1 MLELNVNNKAVK
13 DYYKSLEDFDALF
26 ITKETAVRSSFQHL
40 LEYCCKQTGLKFV
53 PEYSLHRKGL
63 KALSVDGAIL
73 DAFSLPH
80 AYWEAKD
87 IHDDLQKE
95 VEKKLA
101 LGYPKDNILFQTP
114 ERAILWQNGR
124 QVDSADITHPGVL
137 VNLLKEL
144 FNFRQGV
151 QHDWETAVDEF
162 KPKIPELAKTVVAL
176 IDVERKDNKKFVQ
189 AFNSFATLCRT
200 AINPNLSDMAVEE
213 MLVQHLLTERI
224 FRKVFHRS
232 DFTSRNIIAAEIE
245 QVITTLI
252 SRKFSRDEFLRPL
265 DRFYV
270 ALEKRAEAL
279 EDYHQKQHFLNTVY
293 ENFFQGFALNVADTH
308 GIVYTPQPIVDF
320 MVRSVEEIL
329 QAEFGKSLGDKGVNI
344 LDPFVGT
351 GNFITRVM
359 REIKKT
365 QLEYKFSR
373 ELHCNEVMLLPY
385 YIASMNIEH
394 QFYEIT
400 GEYKQFEGICLVDTF
415 ELAETKNDSLGL
427 FTEKNTERVKK
438 QQNTPLFVIIGNP
451 PYNANQANENDN
463 NKNRKYPAIEQRV
476 KDTYIKDSKARLLNK
491 LSDPYVKAIRWASDK
506 IGDNGEGVVAFVT
519 NNSFLDAIAFDGMR
533 KHLHDNF
540 SKLYILDLKGNART
554 SGEKRRMEGGN
565 IFDDLIRV
573 GISINFFVKSNG
585 SKKGLIFVHCVNDYL
600 KSPAKKSILE
610 NAGSFSKITW
620 KAVQSNAV
628 NSWLNEGLE
637 AGFGGLLKLGEKA
650 GKGATNEDT
659 VFELFSLGVATNRD
673 SHVYSFNH
681 EWLKVHVNRFIEI
694 YNQTVDKAKRKK
706 AKFTAEEVIDTS
718 DAGIKW
724 TRQTKAELEKG
735 KSCDLHPKSFRHSLY
750 RPYTKMHLYFDNFWN
765 EEQYRLNQI
774 FPVKENELEN
784 RAICLSGIGSS
795 KPFQCLMTNIIP
807 DLHLMGDTQCFPLY
821 TYNEDGTNRKDNM
834 SDWALRIFREKFGK
848 KVSKED
854 IFYYTY
860 GLLHSPQYRNKY
872 KANMRQ
878 ELPRLPVAKDVE
890 SFQAFV
896 KAGKKLADLHV
907 NYEQQKEYPLERIE
921 ATGEKL
927 NWRVEKMKF
936 SKDKTAIIYNDFLAL
951 AGIPSKAHEYRL
963 GNRSAL
969 EWIVDQY
976 RVSVDKRSEIQTD
989 PNDFSNNDYIVNL
1002 ICKVVMVSI
1011 ETVKIVENLP
1021 DIE

>member
-13 DYYKSLEDFDALF
+13 DYYKSLDDFDALF

-53 PEYSLHRKGL
+53 PEYPLHRKGR
-63 KALSVDGAIL
+63 KALSVDGAML

-137 VNLLKEL
+137 VNLLKEV

-245 QVITTLI
+245 QVIKTLI

-365 QLEYKFSR
+365 QLEYKFSN

-415 ELAETKNDSLGL
+415 ELAEAKEDRLGL
-427 FTEKNTERVKK
+427 FTEKNSERVKK

-463 NKNRKYPAIEQRV
+463 NKNREYPAIQKRV

-491 LSDPYVKAIRWASDK
+491 TRDPYVKAMRWASDK
-506 IGDNGEGVVAFVT
+506 IGENGEGVVAFVT
-519 NNSFLDAIAFDGMR
+519 NNSFLDAISLDGMR
-533 KHLHDNF
+533 GNLLADF
-540 SKLYILDLKGNART
+540 DSIYILDL
-554 SGEKRRMEGGN
+554 GGN
-565 IFDDLIRV
+565 IRSNPKLSGTKHNVFGIQVGVSVNFLIKR
-573 GISINFFVKSNG
+573 KM
-585 SKKGLIFVHCVNDYL
+585 
-600 KSPAKKSILE
+600 PAKKKRLLYARMDEFATQVEKLKFLQKS
-610 NAGSFSKITW
+610 GSYAAVDW
-620 KAVQSNAV
+620 KPLTPSAV

-637 AGFGGLLKLGEKA
+637 EGFGDLLKLGEKA

-659 VFELFSLGVATNRD
+659 VFDLFSLGVATNRD
-673 SHVYSFNH
+673 SHVYSFNQ
-681 EWLKVHVNRFIEI
+681 EWLKEHVKGFVEI

-706 AKFTAEEVIDTS
+706 DKFTAEEMIDTS
-718 DAGIKW
+718 DTGIKW

-735 KSCDLHPKSFRHSLY
+735 KSCALHQKGFRHSLY

-765 EEQYRLNQI
+765 EEQYRLNRI
-774 FPVKENELEN
+774 LPVKENEKEN
-784 RAICLSGIGSS
+784 RVICISGIGSS

-821 TYNEDGTNRKDNM
+821 TYDENGTSRKENI
-834 SDWALRIFREKFGK
+834 SDWALRLFREKYGK
-848 KVSKED
+848 KVCKED

-860 GLLHSPQYRNKY
+860 GLLHSPQYREKY
-872 KANMRQ
+872 KANLWL

-896 KAGKKLADLHV
+896 KAGKKMADLHV
-907 NYEQQKEYPLERIE
+907 NFEQQKEYPLERVE

-927 NWRVEKMKF
+927 NWRVEKVKF
-936 SKDKTAIIYNDFLAL
+936 NKDKTAIIYNDFLTL
-951 AGIPSKAHEYRL
+951 ASIPPKAHDYRL

-976 RVSVDKRSEIQTD
+976 QVSVDARSGIKND
-989 PNDFSNNDYIVNL
+989 PNEFGGNDYIVNL
-1002 ICKVVMVSI
+1002 ICKVVTVSI